1 MITRIAVQMDPI
13 ETMVVERDTSL
24 ALMVEAQARGFEVWW
39 FTPDALFFDRG
50 AVRAIA
56 SRVFVQVVPG
66 AHFETLEQ
74 ATVDL
79 GHFDAVLIRQDP
91 PFDMGYVTN
100 TYLLERAAEDTL
112 VLNNPRGVRNI
123 PEKLSTLPFEDLT
136 PPTFVGRDISAI
148 EAFAKDFKRV
158 VMKPAFLAGGEG
170 VIKAD
175 SDDPALAQVA
185 RAMIAASG
193 KEPIIV
199 QAFLEGVYQ
208 GDKRVFV
215 LDGEAIGAVRRMPA
229 AGEFRANLHVGG
241 AAVMTEMDDRDREIV
256 ARVVP
261 LLRQEGILFAGLD
274 VIAGC
279 LTEIN
284 VTSPTLIQEL
294 KRFNGIDVAALYWD
308 KVEAWFAAR
317 HNK

>member
-1 MITRIAVQMDPI
+1 MDPI

-39 FTPDALFFDRG
+39 FTPDAVFFDRG
-50 AVRAIA
+50 AVRARA
-56 SRVFVQVVPG
+56 RRGFVQVVAG
-66 AHFETLEQ
+66 AHYEVHEE
-74 ATVDL
+74 AVVDL
-79 GHFDAVLIRQDP
+79 GHFDVVLIRQDP

-112 VLNNPRGVRNI
+112 VLNHPRGIRNI
-123 PEKLSTLPFEDLT
+123 PEKLSTLGYEDLT
-136 PPTFVGRDISAI
+136 PPSFVGRDIGAI
-148 EAFAKDFKRV
+148 IAFAADYKRV
-158 VMKPAFLAGGEG
+158 VLKPAFLAGGEG

-175 SDDPALAQVA
+175 SDDPGLAQAA
-185 RAMIAASG
+185 RQMIAASG

-199 QAFLEGVYQ
+199 QAFLEGVYA

-215 LDGEAIGAVRRMPA
+215 LDGEPVGAVRRMPA

-241 AAVMTEMDDRDREIV
+241 QAVATELDDRDQEIA
-256 ARVVP
+256 ARVAP

-274 VIAGC
+274 VIAGR

-294 KRFNGIDVAALYWD
+294 KRFNGIDLAALYWD
-308 KVEAWFAAR
+308 KVEAWHAAR
-317 HNK
+317 

>member
-1 MITRIAVQMDPI
+1 MIRRIAVQMDPI
-13 ETMVVERDTSL
+13 DTMVVERDTSL
-24 ALMVEAQARGFEVWW
+24 ALMLEAQARGMEVWW
-39 FTPDALFFDRG
+39 FHPDDLMIDRG
-50 AVRAIA
+50 VVQAVAHRVRVQGRA
-56 SRVFVQVVPG
+56 G
-66 AHFETLEQ
+66 AHYEALET
-74 ATVDL
+74 ARVDV
-79 GHFDAVLIRQDP
+79 GHFDVVLIRQDP

-100 TYLLERAAEDTL
+100 TYLLEQAAGETL
-112 VLNNPRGVRNI
+112 ILNDPRGVRNI
-123 PEKLSTLPFEDLT
+123 PEKLSTLAFADVI
-136 PPTFVGRDISAI
+136 PPTFVGRRVDAI
-148 EAFAKDFKRV
+148 VEFAQAFPRV

-175 SDDPALAQVA
+175 RDDPGLTVAA
-185 RAMIAASG
+185 RAMLAASG

-241 AAVMTEMDDRDREIV
+241 QAVATDLDDRDHEIV
-256 ARVVP
+256 ARVAP
-261 LLRQEGILFAGLD
+261 LLKEEGILFAGLD
-274 VIAGC
+274 VIAGH

-294 KRFNGIDVAALYWD
+294 KRFRGIDIAALYWD
-308 KVEAWFAAR
+308 RAEDWAAR
-317 HNK
+317 R

>member
-1 MITRIAVQMDPI
+1 M
-13 ETMVVERDTSL
+13 
-24 ALMVEAQARGFEVWW
+24 
-39 FTPDALFFDRG
+39 FDRG
-50 AVRAIA
+50 VVRANA
-56 SRVFVQVVPG
+56 KRVTVRVQQG
-66 AHFETLEQ
+66 GHYHTLEE
-74 ATVDL
+74 ACVDL
-79 GHFDAVLIRQDP
+79 GHFDVVLIRQDP

-100 TYLLERAAEDTL
+100 TYLLELAADDTL
-112 VLNNPRGVRNI
+112 ILNDPRGVRNI

-136 PPTFVGRDISAI
+136 PPTFVGHDVAAM
-148 EAFAKDFKRV
+148 EAFAKNFSRV

-175 SDDPALAQVA
+175 SHDPGLADAA
-185 RAMIAASG
+185 RAMLAASG

-199 QAFLEGVYQ
+199 QAFLEGVFQ

-215 LDGEAIGAVRRMPA
+215 LDGEPIGAVRRMPA

-241 AAVMTEMDDRDREIV
+241 SAVATEMDDRDREIA
-256 ARVVP
+256 ARVAP

-284 VTSPTLIQEL
+284 VTSPTLVQEL
-294 KRFNGIDVAALYWD
+294 KRFNGVDVPALYWA
-308 KVEAWFAAR
+308 KAEAWLAER
-317 HNK
+317 QTRK